1 MLLKYSK
8 EAVQLLRTVNLDN
21 TQRQLHSNSQPK
33 TVRKRAMIQLAPGA
47 TLSRL
52 VACKSSSCYPNPGT
66 ALLGEFLEARL
77 GCTRL
82 ELNANELNLSSTHQT
97 KTVYLGLPG
106 LVVTIQ
112 AYHSSQ
118 VRSW

>member
-1 MLLKYSK
+1 MLLKYFK
-8 EAVQLLRTVNLDN
+8 EGVQLLRTVNLDN
-21 TQRQLHSNSQPK
+21 TERASTNLQPK